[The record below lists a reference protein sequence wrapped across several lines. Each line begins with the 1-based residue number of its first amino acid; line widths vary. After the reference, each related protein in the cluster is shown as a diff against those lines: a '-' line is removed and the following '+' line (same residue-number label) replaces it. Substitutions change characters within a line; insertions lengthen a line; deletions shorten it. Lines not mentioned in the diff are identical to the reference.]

1 LRPVLALQTSISTP
15 SGRLHAKQTSA
26 HVWVVHTQQRR
37 CAKRNPGPLADGW
50 RGLFVGVRCRPTS
63 YPDRSLGSIT
73 ILGARGRTPDQSK
86 LLSMRPD
93 AKSLYN
99 VVCLR
104 EASRRAYEC
113 SRHALTIQ
121 TPTRRF
127 LLSWTSRASQACGQK
142 SGLLD
147 DTSGGD
153 QSAHTSRR
161 TSEPHTARAPT
172 LRHDTPH
179 HRGLHHRRDTI
190 LDALTSRWSAQT

>member
-1 LRPVLALQTSISTP
+1 MLPP
-15 SGRLHAKQTSA
+15 SGRWHSKQTGA

-37 CAKRNPGPLADGW
+37 CAKSNPGPPADRW
-50 RGLFVGVRCRPTS
+50 RRLFVGVRCRPTS

-73 ILGARGRTPDQSK
+73 IVGARGRTPAESK

-104 EASRRAYEC
+104 EASRRASEC

-121 TPTRRF
+121 TPSRRF
-127 LLSWTSRASQACGQK
+127 LLFWTSRASQACGQI

-179 HRGLHHRRDTI
+179 HRGPHHRGDTI
-190 LDALTSRWSAQT
+190 IDALTSRWNPQTQRSP

>member
-1 LRPVLALQTSISTP
+1 VRWKALAPSLGSTDKHLAPVRSIALE
-15 SGRLHAKQTSA
+15 AESA
-26 HVWVVHTQQRR
+26 HVWVVHTQQQR
-37 CAKRNPGPLADGW
+37 CAKSNPGPPADGW
-50 RGLFVGVRCRPTS
+50 RRLFVGVRCRPTS

-73 ILGARGRTPDQSK
+73 IVGARGRTPAESK

-127 LLSWTSRASQACGQK
+127 LLSWTSRASQACGQI

-153 QSAHTSRR
+153 QHAHTSRR

-172 LRHDTPH
+172 
-179 HRGLHHRRDTI
+179 
-190 LDALTSRWSAQT
+190 